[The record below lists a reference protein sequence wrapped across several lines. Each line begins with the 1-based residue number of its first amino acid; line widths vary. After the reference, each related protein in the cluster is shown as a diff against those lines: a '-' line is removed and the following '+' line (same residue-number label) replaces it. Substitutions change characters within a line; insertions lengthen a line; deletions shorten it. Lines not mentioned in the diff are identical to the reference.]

1 MIASRRNCSSLS
13 TLLMGAAALGVS
25 ALVQPAVADV
35 ITSFSVGPDQT
46 LTYPTTGPSALTTLP
61 DEHTTFLPMPT
72 FLGPT
77 TYLVFAASNVG
88 TGGLAGTVAL
98 QTSDLTNFTIGY
110 AALGPCVGPR

>member
-1 MIASRRNCSSLS
+1 
-13 TLLMGAAALGVS
+13 MGAAALGVS

-35 ITSFSVGPDQT
+35 TTSFSVGPDQT